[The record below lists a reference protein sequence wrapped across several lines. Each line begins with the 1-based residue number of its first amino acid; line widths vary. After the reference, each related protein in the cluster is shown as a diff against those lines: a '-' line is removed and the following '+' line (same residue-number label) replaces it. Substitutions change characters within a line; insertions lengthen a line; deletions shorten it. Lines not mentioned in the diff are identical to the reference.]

1 MAAGIRT
8 RHGRSCHSRDGGRC
22 NCSPSYEAW
31 VYSKRDDKK
40 IRKTFRELAEAR
52 SWRADAELAVRKRT
66 LRAPSK
72 MTIAEAAAEW
82 LEGVKR
88 GAILTASGNTYK
100 PSALRGYEAALRV
113 RVLPEFGGV
122 SSLSSRVDLQA
133 FVDGLHGKDGLAA
146 TTIHNTLMPLRA
158 IYKRALGRGE
168 IAVNPTTGLALPAVR
183 GKRDRIASPTEAAG
197 LLAALPERSRPLWA
211 AAMYAGLRRGE
222 LMALRWEDVD
232 MAAGVIRV
240 ERGWD
245 MREGEIDPKSRV
257 GRRTVPIASALR
269 DYLVEQRIR
278 TSDPEGQCS
287 ATETCP
293 SIPTASAWTLCGRG
307 LRRAS
312 SRSPCTSAATR
323 SPR

>member
-52 SWRADAELAVRKRT
+52 SWRADAEVAVRKRT

-72 MTIAEAAAEW
+72 MTIAEDAAEW

-122 SSLSSRVDLQA
+122 R
-133 FVDGLHGKDGLAA
+133 LAEL
-146 TTIHNTLMPLRA
+146 TCRPPGVRRRA
-158 IYKRALGRGE
+158 A
-168 IAVNPTTGLALPAVR
+168 
-183 GKRDRIASPTEAAG
+183 
-197 LLAALPERSRPLWA
+197 
-211 AAMYAGLRRGE
+211 
-222 LMALRWEDVD
+222 
-232 MAAGVIRV
+232 
-240 ERGWD
+240 
-245 MREGEIDPKSRV
+245 REGR
-257 GRRTVPIASALR
+257 A
-269 DYLVEQRIR
+269 
-278 TSDPEGQCS
+278 
-287 ATETCP
+287 
-293 SIPTASAWTLCGRG
+293 RG
-307 LRRAS
+307 DDH
-312 SRSPCTSAATR
+312 PQHPNAA
-323 SPR
+323 